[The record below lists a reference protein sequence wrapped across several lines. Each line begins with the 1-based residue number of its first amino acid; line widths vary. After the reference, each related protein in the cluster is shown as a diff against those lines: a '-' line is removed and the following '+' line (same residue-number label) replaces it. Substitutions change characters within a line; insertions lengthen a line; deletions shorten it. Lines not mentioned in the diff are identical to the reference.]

1 MSASFAKSTLKT
13 RAAKGAKAATDTDWS
28 LGWVTHPPA
37 ATRTADPA
45 RRDAPKLPPGPAP
58 AQPARP
64 RSSGSNPKNRS

>member
-45 RRDAPKLPPGPAP
+45 RRDAP
-58 AQPARP
+58 
-64 RSSGSNPKNRS
+64 